1 MTEHEG
7 TQRRDRDAG
16 QSTAMAQ
23 AADRATTLELAAI
36 VSNAARLGIPVWR
49 VTTALG
55 LSAAQRAAIE
65 AAIAHG
71 EEPTSGG

>member
-1 MTEHEG
+1 MPPE
-7 TQRRDRDAG
+7 
-16 QSTAMAQ
+16 
-23 AADRATTLELAAI
+23 ADRTTTLELAAI

-55 LSAAQRAAIE
+55 LSAAQRAAVE

-71 EEPTSGG
+71 QGPAVDG